1 MKSFE
6 AHSDDMHLVNVR
18 KMQRQVKL

>member
-6 AHSDDMHLVNVR
+6 AHSDDLHLVNVR